1 MVVSGQFVQSL
12 YARLDSC
19 SVFLPPLRER
29 KNEIMNIASYFLGT
43 YNARY
48 GKNILGFTDDVVPLL
63 LDHHWRMNIEELR
76 QTVKKLSTT
85 VNQGYISADMVE
97 KILLSLSD
105 DRSEILPIDLSKT
118 MDEIELDI
126 INFVLKME
134 NQNHSQAA
142 ARLGISRSTIWR
154 KLNGARRQAALSA
167 TQPPEA

>member
-1 MVVSGQFVQSL
+1 MLNLNELKQKPIIK
-12 YARLDSC
+12 Y
-19 SVFLPPLRER
+19 PLFWEY
-29 KNEIMNIASYFLGT
+29 KIILQKDE
-43 YNARY
+43 NAR
-48 GKNILGFTDDVVPLL
+48 I
-63 LDHHWRMNIEELR
+63 
-76 QTVKKLSTT
+76 
-85 VNQGYISADMVE
+85 MVE